1 MKVKTNEKSISVD
14 INRIYKEI
22 TNDIKLTAILN
33 KVYSFKMSNEMVNT
47 KVKNQLNSINFS
59 IAQINPKFS
68 DKSKNYGKVS
78 NIILI
83 TMSEYENILKQ
94 LCDSYDEK
102 INELIYKKVEI
113 ENKILLNIINESF
126 SIGNKPSI
134 KKKITKTVNSAI
146 DKIKGK
152 IKKNEVIDVGL
163 INKLQDGQDVANE
176 ISDSENV
183 NQNITVL
190 NDELIDI
197 NKKIQ
202 QLNKEK
208 ENQIMNALENGEKEV
223 STDLKKPRSF
233 KKLTKFFANR
243 FNTYNVIMK
252 TVITPINQRIG
263 SLQESVVQ
271 DEKSEEKEIDLADFL
286 EKIKE
291 IQKNVL
297 NKEINKEI
305 LEKIENVI

>member
-59 IAQINPKFS
+59 IAQINSKFT

-102 INELIYKKVEI
+102 IDELIYKKVEI

-126 SIGNKPSI
+126 SIDNKPSI

-152 IKKNEVIDVGL
+152 IKKNEGIDVGL

-190 NDELIDI
+190 KDELADI

-208 ENQIMNALENGEKEV
+208 ENEIMNALENGEKEV
-223 STDLKKPRSF
+223 STDLKKPRLF
-233 KKLTKFFANR
+233 KKITKFFANR

-252 TVITPINQRIG
+252 TVIAPINQRI
-263 SLQESVVQ
+263 ESVVQ